1 MDPVPPVASVDEV
14 KVAGVAPTQIVWSA
28 EIVPDVSAGFTVTV
42 TVAVDEQEVVEFVPV
57 TV

>member
-14 KVAGVAPTQIVWSA
+14 KVTGVAPTQMVWSA

-42 TVAVDEQEVVEFVPV
+42 TLAVLEQDEAETPV

>member
-1 MDPVPPVASVDEV
+1 MDPVPPDASVDEV

-28 EIVPDVSAGFTVTV
+28 AIVPAVNAGFTVTV
-42 TVAVDEQEVVEFVPV
+42 TVVVLEQEEAETPV